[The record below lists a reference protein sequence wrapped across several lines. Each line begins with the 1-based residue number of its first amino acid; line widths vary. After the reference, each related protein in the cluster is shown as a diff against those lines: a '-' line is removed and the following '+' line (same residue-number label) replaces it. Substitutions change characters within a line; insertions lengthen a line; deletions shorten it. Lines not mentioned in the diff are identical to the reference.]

1 MAPPGKPTARSLE
14 SLVNLGPVAAE
25 RLRAVGIETPAQLA
39 RVGAVGAYRRLRER
53 FPDDTTQTA
62 LYALQG
68 ALLDTK
74 WNRLPPALV
83 EQLREQAGAAP
94 QRRGTSGTP
103 RARHRRG

>member
-1 MAPPGKPTARSLE
+1 MPTPGQSPRRTLE
-14 SLVNLGPVAAE
+14 SLVNVGPVAAE

-39 RVGAVGAYRRLRER
+39 RVGAVRAYRRLQER
-53 FPDDTTQTA
+53 FPDDTTQVA

-83 EQLREQAGAAP
+83 EQLREQAGARP
-94 QRRGTSGTP
+94 HRRTSSAP
-103 RARHRRG
+103 RARHRRS